1 MPWASKNYNIS
12 ETERATGDVLVKAE
26 QSDFQEIFRRRPE
39 GSPPRSRGLEV
50 PKTSDCNNNI
60 EVAGEVKGKQR
71 PGGQSEEDAS
81 IQLGRWD
88 PTGRVPSKIQDQA
101 S

>member
-1 MPWASKNYNIS
+1 MTPEKFDTPDNLTPDKCREHLKTTIS
-12 ETERATGDVLVKAE
+12 RKRKELPEMCWLKAE

-39 GSPPRSRGLEV
+39 GSPPRSRGPEV

-81 IQLGRWD
+81 IQLGR
-88 PTGRVPSKIQDQA
+88 
-101 S
+101 